1 MLEKTRIGRKICER
15 RKECGISIVEL
26 ADKIGV
32 GCGVVSNW
40 ENGVEMPDITYLQPL
55 ADTLDV
61 TIDYIIR
68 DNCFSKDDQSATNN
82 MPDNC
87 PEDSS
92 FIQAHKLYLS
102 GNIPMFCAL
111 LESFNAETLS
121 RIFEI
126 VYKDGNIQVVTV
138 MADYVSQ
145 TDLNNCAIYAYATNN
160 RLLCAAVIA
169 KLDEKNISVLKN
181 MATMDNRLEIMAL
194 LAMLTE

>member
-68 DNCFSKDDQSATNN
+68 DNCFSKDVFISMKCILNLHL
-82 MPDNC
+82 
-87 PEDSS
+87 S
-92 FIQAHKLYLS
+92 FYFKCYQV
-102 GNIPMFCAL
+102 N
-111 LESFNAETLS
+111 
-121 RIFEI
+121 EI
-126 VYKDGNIQVVTV
+126 
-138 MADYVSQ
+138 
-145 TDLNNCAIYAYATNN
+145 
-160 RLLCAAVIA
+160 
-169 KLDEKNISVLKN
+169 
-181 MATMDNRLEIMAL
+181 
-194 LAMLTE
+194 